1 MAIETCPGWHFKYC
15 ISFDFLCFRQHSFRQ
30 HKELRKNFYYN
41 VWNVIDL
48 ICWKNEK
55 FFLSSI
61 AIFKWSKTIFWKYF
75 LQLLL
80 FYLDLKDN
88 ECLEVKIW
96 VYLVKH
102 LFTEIKHFPKG
113 SGKITMYE
121 SLLLLEFGKYRN
133 SFL

>member
-1 MAIETCPGWHFKYC
+1 MKS
-15 ISFDFLCFRQHSFRQ
+15 SFLVQSQSSNEVRQFFGS
-30 HKELRKNFYYN
+30 
-41 VWNVIDL
+41 
-48 ICWKNEK
+48 IC
-55 FFLSSI
+55 
-61 AIFKWSKTIFWKYF
+61 YR
-75 LQLLL
+75 LLL